1 MRDIFNFLLGALVGA
16 IFALLFAPQTGEEL
30 RANLLSTAEEDWG
43 KLQEKYPAEMEKIQ
57 HSLEQLKSKSKQEG
71 AEAVP
76 TGQDQDDAAENE
88 ADQPA

>member
-1 MRDIFNFLLGALVGA
+1 
-16 IFALLFAPQTGEEL
+16 
-30 RANLLSTAEEDWG
+30 
-43 KLQEKYPAEMEKIQ
+43 MEKIQ